1 MKTANGFAQE
11 ILERKFN
18 GASTREFNEC
28 AGLIEARDAE
38 IRQACA
44 AEYQQREADGPIPIN
59 FYRGGQNS
67 REREISELKAII
79 DEARK
84 LGEATRGHAN
94 EGRFHCEE
102 CRLVMLEVS
111 GELLAVLD
119 RSGARGGSVKVK
131 LTHSGRL
138 EMLPISDEDLGGGP
152 DDTDLD
158 R

>member
-18 GASTREFNEC
+18 GASLREFNEC
-28 AGLIEARDAE
+28 VGLIEARDAE

-44 AEYQQREADGPIPIN
+44 AEYQQWEADGPTPLN

-84 LGEATRGHAN
+84 LVMG
-94 EGRFHCEE
+94 CE
-102 CRLVMLEVS
+102 CPICK
-111 GELLAVLD
+111 GLLAVLD
-119 RSGARGGSVKVK
+119 RSGARGGSMKVK
-131 LTHSGRL
+131 LTHSGPL
-138 EMLPISDEDLGGGP
+138 EMKPVSDEDCE
-152 DDTDLD
+152 
-158 R
+158 